1 MVAGLLRQH
10 QHHAAVI
17 PAQQLAVEQIRF
29 DRILHAYRLRGH
41 LNRHK
46 SRHPFAQRGQQL
58 FLMGKR
64 LLVAEQHLTVGN
76 GNDVV
81 MKHALVDH
89 LRILLGKNHLRRINL
104 VQPRNRLACG

>member
-1 MVAGLLRQH
+1 MSNPSIDELLAWMQGKS
-10 QHHAAVI
+10 QTYGWGALIAY
-17 PAQQLAVEQIRF
+17 
-29 DRILHAYRLRGH
+29 DRRKTNELLQELRLV
-41 LNRHK
+41 N
-46 SRHPFAQRGQQL
+46 
-58 FLMGKR
+58 KR

-76 GNDVV
+76 GNHVV